1 MRIYPSLELPTSRMA
16 SSSKETIQ
24 QDILINYY
32 QQCVDLIIKK
42 VGSWQTIH
50 GYKIVVDISFEFAS
64 AINALE

>member
-1 MRIYPSLELPTSRMA
+1 MDFYSEFPAKMPPFLVE
-16 SSSKETIQ
+16 